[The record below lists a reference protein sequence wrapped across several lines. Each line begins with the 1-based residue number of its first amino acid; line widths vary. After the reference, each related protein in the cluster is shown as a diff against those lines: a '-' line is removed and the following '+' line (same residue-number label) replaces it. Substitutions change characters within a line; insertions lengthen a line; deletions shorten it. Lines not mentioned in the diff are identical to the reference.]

1 VYSILAG
8 LFIGALL
15 LRLWIAGAPV
25 AFIAGV
31 FFILSSLARFV
42 EEHYRGEPQTRV
54 IAGLRLYQWMSIA
67 DVVAGAV
74 LTIIPSAP
82 APPIGEVS
90 WTTLATAYA
99 LGIAAYF
106 AYGVD
111 LPESNRRFARLS

>member
-15 LRLWIAGAPV
+15 LRLWIAG
-25 AFIAGV
+25 
-31 FFILSSLARFV
+31 
-42 EEHYRGEPQTRV
+42 
-54 IAGLRLYQWMSIA
+54 
-67 DVVAGAV
+67 VVAGAV

-82 APPIGEVS
+82 APPIGDLS